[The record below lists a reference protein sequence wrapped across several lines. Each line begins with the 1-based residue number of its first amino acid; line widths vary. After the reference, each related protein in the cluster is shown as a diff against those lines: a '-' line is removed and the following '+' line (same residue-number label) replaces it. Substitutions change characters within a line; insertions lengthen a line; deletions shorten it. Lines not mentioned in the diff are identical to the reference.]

1 MIQALVMDLAIE
13 LQRRLALS
21 LLRAPPQVLRTLA
34 GPERRSPEGY
44 VLDLQTQVILRLGK
58 MLGSTEWTSR
68 PLAEARKLM
77 IQSSQVLNA
86 RPNAS
91 FTIRDRFIPVEGGAV
106 GARMYVP
113 LAHKSGPRPIVVYY
127 HGGGFVLGS
136 LDSHDGECRALA
148 AETGAIVVA
157 IDYRLAPEH
166 RFPTAA
172 QDALAAFRWVAQN
185 AASMG
190 GDPARIAVAGDSA
203 GGNLSA
209 VVALETR
216 GDAVRPC
223 FQLLVYPAT
232 DMTRSHPSHR
242 YFREDLLLTE
252 SSIDSFLANYLRND
266 ADQRDPLA
274 SPLLASDHAG
284 LPPALVL
291 TAGFDP
297 LRDEGKAY
305 ADKLAAAGVP
315 VEYRCY
321 EGLVHGFFSMSG
333 AIHEARRA
341 LDDSIAGLR
350 RAFSAPQASA
360 AQSAAATVT
369 S

>member
-1 MIQALVMDLAIE
+1 MDLAIE
-13 LQRRLALS
+13 LQRRFALA
-21 LLRAPPQVLRTLA
+21 LLRAPTSVLRAIA

-44 VLDLQTQVILRLGK
+44 VLDLQTQVILRVSD

-68 PLAEARKLM
+68 PLSQARKLM
-77 IQSSQVLNA
+77 TESSQVLNA
-86 RPNAS
+86 RPNAPFS
-91 FTIRDRFIPVEGGAV
+91 IRDRFIPVDGGAI

-113 LAHKSGPRPIVVYY
+113 IAQKAGSRPVVVYY

-136 LDSHDGECRALA
+136 LDSHDGECRAIA
-148 AETGAIVVA
+148 AATGAIVVA

-172 QDALAAFRWVAQN
+172 KDSLVAFRWVAQN
-185 AASMG
+185 AAAFG
-190 GDPARIAVAGDSA
+190 GDPTRIAVAGDSA

-216 GDAVRPC
+216 GDAIRPI

-252 SSIDSFLANYLRND
+252 SGIDSFLANYLRTD
-266 ADQRDPLA
+266 EDQRDPLA
-274 SPLLASDHAG
+274 SPLFASDPTGA
-284 LPPALVL
+284 PPAMVL

-333 AIHEARRA
+333 AIDEARRA
-341 LDDSIAGLR
+341 LDDAVSGLR
-350 RAFSAPQASA
+350 RAFSAPQASVG
-360 AQSAAATVT
+360 QSTADSVAP
-369 S
+369 

>member
-1 MIQALVMDLAIE
+1 MDLAIE

-21 LLRAPPQVLRTLA
+21 LLRARPSVLRAMA

-44 VLDLQTQVILRLGK
+44 VLDLQTQVILRLGN
-58 MLGSTEWTSR
+58 MLGSTEWTGR
-68 PLAEARKLM
+68 PLDKARKLM

-86 RPNAS
+86 RRIAS
-91 FTIRDRFIPVEGGAV
+91 FSIRDRFIPVEGGAI

-113 LAHKSGPRPIVVYY
+113 LAQKAGPRPIVVYY

-166 RFPTAA
+166 RFPTAVK
-172 QDALAAFRWVAQN
+172 DALAAFRWVAQN
-185 AASMG
+185 AGSLG
-190 GDPARIAVAGDSA
+190 GDPTRIAVAGDSA

-216 GDAVRPC
+216 GDALRPC
-223 FQLLVYPAT
+223 FQLLVYPCT
-232 DMTRSHPSHR
+232 DMTRAHPSHR
-242 YFREDLLLTE
+242 LFKDLLLTE
-252 SSIDSFLANYLRND
+252 NGIDSFLANYLRTD

-274 SPLLASDHAG
+274 SPLFASDHSG
-284 LPPALVL
+284 LPPAMIL

-305 ADKLAAAGVP
+305 ADKLTAAGVP

-333 AIHEARRA
+333 AIHEAERA
-341 LDDSIAGLR
+341 LDDAISGLR
-350 RAFSAPQASA
+350 RAFDAPQASA
-360 AQSAAATVT
+360 GQSTTASVT
-369 S
+369 P

>member
-1 MIQALVMDLAIE
+1 MDLAIE
-13 LQRRLALS
+13 LQRRFACS
-21 LLRAPPQVLRTLA
+21 LLRAPTSVLRAIA

-44 VLDLQTQVILRLGK
+44 VLDLQTQVILRVGK

-86 RPNAS
+86 RPTAPFS
-91 FTIRDRFIPVEGGAV
+91 IRDRWIPVDGGAV

-113 LAHKSGPRPIVVYY
+113 IAQKTGPRPIVVYY

-172 QDALAAFRWVAQN
+172 KDAIAAFRWVAQN
-185 AASMG
+185 AVALG

-216 GDAVRPC
+216 GDAVRPM

-242 YFREDLLLTE
+242 YFCEDLLLTE
-252 SSIDSFLANYLRND
+252 ASIDSFLANYLRSD
-266 ADQRDPLA
+266 EDQRDPLA
-274 SPLLASDHAG
+274 SPLFATDHTG
-284 LPPALVL
+284 LPPAMVL

-305 ADKLAAAGVP
+305 ADKLTAAGVP

-333 AIHEARRA
+333 AVDVARSA
-341 LDDSIAGLR
+341 LEDSISGLR
-350 RAFSAPQASA
+350 RAFSAAQVSA
-360 AQSAAATVT
+360 GQSTTDSATA
-369 S
+369 